1 MNILSQR
8 FVHMKKY
15 EISSSS
21 FAATTHAISMIF
33 GGSERSPNLPETFF
47 DLYDF
52 SGGIP
57 SVHLIKVQV
66 FFTFCDMNSVFTF
79 SIMFYACFSLQN
91 TTKGFRRL
99 LATIIVY
106 ETNQDVC
113 ETLLS
118 SIMLYS
124 QCLQLKGPL

>member
-1 MNILSQR
+1 
-8 FVHMKKY
+8 MKKY

-79 SIMFYACFSLQN
+79 SITFMIVSAYKTSQ
-91 TTKGFRRL
+91 KGF
-99 LATIIVY
+99 VGY
-106 ETNQDVC
+106 WQ
-113 ETLLS
+113 
-118 SIMLYS
+118 
-124 QCLQLKGPL
+124 Q